1 MRLSLEARN
10 SRLVLCHL
18 LKRKVVPGRRLGHI
32 SPESFQTEKTRHT
45 GDLHVA
51 LRAII
56 SLQPLRCFKACKFN
70 GGVDLNMCP
79 HRGHS
84 ILHALA
90 DYSCTAVVEVLQI
103 GAEARFRELGDLHR
117 LREISG
123 LANQFLQTAGGCK
136 EVPPFNQVTA
146 SVKDEA
152 LVKVD
157 V

>member
-1 MRLSLEARN
+1 M
-10 SRLVLCHL
+10 
-18 LKRKVVPGRRLGHI
+18 VPGRRLGNI
-32 SPESFQTEKTRHT
+32 SPESSQAVKTRHT

-56 SLQPLRCFKACKFN
+56 SLQPLRCFKARKFN
-70 GGVDLNMCP
+70 GAIDLNVCP

-84 ILHALA
+84 ILHAFS
-90 DYSCTAVVEVLQI
+90 DYLCTAVVEVLQI
-103 GAEARFRELGDLHR
+103 GAEARFRELGHFHR
-117 LREISG
+117 LREISA
-123 LANQFLQTAGGCK
+123 LANQFSQTTGGRK

-146 SVKDEA
+146 SVKDKA